1 LSTKPG
7 CIYFFRLFW
16 TFLDRIQGLK
26 KRKNGQKWI
35 FSKLFVNIRNLHQ
48 KLHRLTKIQ
57 KNRPNISLTEVYRWG
72 APYNLLTILRINQFL
87 LF

>member
-1 LSTKPG
+1 MV
-7 CIYFFRLFW
+7 
-16 TFLDRIQGLK
+16 
-26 KRKNGQKWI
+26 KNGQKWI

-72 APYNLLTILRINQFL
+72 HLNLYYDFFRKIRNLRNLTKIKIFI
-87 LF
+87 F